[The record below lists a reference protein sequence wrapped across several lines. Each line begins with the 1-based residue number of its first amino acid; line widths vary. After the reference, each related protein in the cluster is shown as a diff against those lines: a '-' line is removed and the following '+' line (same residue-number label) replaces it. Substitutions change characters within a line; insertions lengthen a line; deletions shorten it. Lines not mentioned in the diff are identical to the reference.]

1 MLLFDI
7 LSDLLKINNIL
18 LIIKNN
24 AAVSEIRG
32 NSLHIKQKEKW
43 ITIGDNDGPAHMHI
57 NTELIQVAK
66 FVEEEKPD
74 RTSFSIQF
82 FDQNG
87 ERILGAFFTKMYDQS
102 NNLNFERKK
111 TYEKL
116 RKKYGLKIQF

>member
-7 LSDLLKINNIL
+7 LSDLLEIDDIL

-24 AAVSEIRG
+24 AAVSEIRS

-43 ITIGDNDGPAHMHI
+43 ITLGDNDGPAHMHI
-57 NTELIQVAK
+57 NSELIRIVE
-66 FVEEEKPD
+66 FIEEERTD

-111 TYEKL
+111 IYEKL

>member
-1 MLLFDI
+1 MLFDI
-7 LSDLLKINNIL
+7 LSDLLEIDDIL

-24 AAVSEIRG
+24 AAVSEIRS

-43 ITIGDNDGPAHMHI
+43 ITLGDNDGPAHMHI
-57 NTELIQVAK
+57 NSELIRIAE
-66 FVEEEKPD
+66 FIEEERTD
-74 RTSFSIQF
+74 RTIFSIQF

-111 TYEKL
+111 IYEEL
-116 RKKYGLKIQF
+116 RNKYGLKIQF

>member
-1 MLLFDI
+1 MLFDI
-7 LSDLLKINNIL
+7 LSDLLEIDDIL

-24 AAVSEIRG
+24 AAVSEIRS

-43 ITIGDNDGPAHMHI
+43 ITLGDNYGPAHMHI
-57 NTELIQVAK
+57 NSELIRIAE
-66 FVEEEKPD
+66 FIEEERTD

-87 ERILGAFFTKMYDQS
+87 ERILGAFFTKMYDQ
-102 NNLNFERKK
+102 NNDLNFERKK
-111 TYEKL
+111 IYEKL

>member
-1 MLLFDI
+1 MLFDI
-7 LSDLLKINNIL
+7 LSDLLEIDDIL

-24 AAVSEIRG
+24 AAVSEIRS

-43 ITIGDNDGPAHMHI
+43 ITLGDNDGPAHMHI
-57 NTELIQVAK
+57 NSELIRIAE
-66 FVEEEKPD
+66 FIEGERAD

-87 ERILGAFFTKMYDQS
+87 ERVLGAFFTKMYDQS

-111 TYEKL
+111 IYEKL
-116 RKKYGLKIQF
+116 CKKYGLKIQF

>member
-1 MLLFDI
+1 M
-7 LSDLLKINNIL
+7 
-18 LIIKNN
+18 IIKNN

-57 NTELIQVAK
+57 NTELIRIAK

-74 RTSFSIQF
+74 RTSFSVQF

-87 ERILGAFFTKMYDQS
+87 DRILGAFFTKMYDSS
-102 NNLNFERKK
+102 NNLNLERKK
-111 TYEKL
+111 IYEKL
-116 RKKYGLKIQF
+116 CEKYGSKIQF

>member
-1 MLLFDI
+1 MLLDI
-7 LSDLLKINNIL
+7 LSDLLKIDDVL

-24 AAVSEIRG
+24 AAVSEIRS
-32 NSLHIKQKEKW
+32 NSLHIKQRETW

-57 NTELIQVAK
+57 NSELIQIAEFIV
-66 FVEEEKPD
+66 EEKPN
-74 RTSFSIQF
+74 RTSFSVQF

-111 TYEKL
+111 IYDKL
-116 RKKYGLKIQF
+116 CKKYGLKIQF

>member
-1 MLLFDI
+1 MLFDI
-7 LSDLLKINNIL
+7 LSDLLEIDDIL

-24 AAVSEIRG
+24 AAVSEIRS

-43 ITIGDNDGPAHMHI
+43 ITLGDNYGPAHMHI
-57 NTELIQVAK
+57 NSELIRIAE
-66 FVEEEKPD
+66 FIEEERPD

-87 ERILGAFFTKMYDQS
+87 ERILGVFFTKMYDQS

-111 TYEKL
+111 IYEEL
-116 RKKYGLKIQF
+116 RNKYGLKIQF

>member
-1 MLLFDI
+1 MLFNI
-7 LSDLLKINNIL
+7 LSDLLKINAIL

-43 ITIGDNDGPAHMHI
+43 ITIGDNDGPAHMHV
-57 NTELIQVAK
+57 NTELIRIAK

-74 RTSFSIQF
+74 RTSFSVQF

-87 ERILGAFFTKMYDQS
+87 GRILGAFFTKMYDQS
-102 NNLNFERKK
+102 NSLDAARKQNYDNLRQ
-111 TYEKL
+111 
-116 RKKYGLKIQF
+116 KYGSKIKF

>member
-1 MLLFDI
+1 LLFDI
-7 LSDLLKINNIL
+7 LSDLLEIDDIL

-24 AAVSEIRG
+24 AAVSEIRS

-43 ITIGDNDGPAHMHI
+43 ITLGDNDGPAHMHI
-57 NTELIQVAK
+57 NSELIRIAE
-66 FVEEEKPD
+66 FIEEEKPD

-111 TYEKL
+111 IYEEL

>member
-1 MLLFDI
+1 LLFDI
-7 LSDLLKINNIL
+7 LSDLLEIDDIL

-24 AAVSEIRG
+24 AAVSEIRS

-43 ITIGDNDGPAHMHI
+43 ITLGDNYGPAHMHI
-57 NTELIQVAK
+57 NSELIRIAE
-66 FVEEEKPD
+66 FIEEERPD

-82 FDQNG
+82 FDQNE

-111 TYEKL
+111 IYEKL
-116 RKKYGLKIQF
+116 RNKYGSKIQF

>member
-1 MLLFDI
+1 LLFDI
-7 LSDLLKINNIL
+7 LSDLLEIDDIL

-24 AAVSEIRG
+24 AAVSEIRS
-32 NSLHIKQKEKW
+32 NSLPIKQKEKW
-43 ITIGDNDGPAHMHI
+43 ITLGNNDGPAHMHI
-57 NTELIQVAK
+57 NSELIRIAE
-66 FVEEEKPD
+66 FIEEERPD

-111 TYEKL
+111 IYEKL
-116 RKKYGLKIQF
+116 CKKYGLKIQF

>member
-1 MLLFDI
+1 MLFDI
-7 LSDLLKINNIL
+7 LSDLLEIDDIL

-24 AAVSEIRG
+24 AAVSEIRS

-43 ITIGDNDGPAHMHI
+43 ITLGDNYGPAHMHI
-57 NTELIQVAK
+57 NSELIRIAE
-66 FVEEEKPD
+66 FIEEERPD

-111 TYEKL
+111 IYDKL
-116 RKKYGLKIQF
+116 CKKYGLKIQF

>member
-1 MLLFDI
+1 MLFDI
-7 LSDLLKINNIL
+7 LSDLLEIDDIL

-24 AAVSEIRG
+24 AAVSEIRS

-43 ITIGDNDGPAHMHI
+43 ITLGDNDGPAHMHI
-57 NTELIQVAK
+57 NSELIRIAE
-66 FVEEEKPD
+66 FIEEEKPD
-74 RTSFSIQF
+74 RTSFNIQF

-111 TYEKL
+111 IYEEL